1 VFWPLSETPHETIPW
16 PPTDCLECLAS
27 SLGLGAQP
35 QAALTVITYAGDRPV
50 LQSTFTLFG
59 RQRVVVV
66 RDCLHSPNFALW
78 QQRHHRAIAEL
89 GTQIEGALGA
99 YLLRRLRPVTWA
111 LALGSWVPVVLD
123 FQQPRWGP
131 EAGAAIVGTVA
142 LYSLQRWGARWLQ
155 RQIWK
160 FGGRFSLWVLA
171 QTLRRAN
178 LL

>member
-1 VFWPLSETPHETIPW
+1 
-16 PPTDCLECLAS
+16 
-27 SLGLGAQP
+27 LGAQP

-111 LALGSWVPVVLD
+111 LAL
-123 FQQPRWGP
+123 
-131 EAGAAIVGTVA
+131 
-142 LYSLQRWGARWLQ
+142 YSLQRWGARWLQ